1 MLVSVRWLRHD
12 TLCRGYNFFLIVF
25 LFRLFSTWS
34 GLCVN
39 SSCRCIFLSIHENDS
54 IASLFGNWVRKNF
67 STSICQSIT
76 STSIH
81 VADRKGMECC
91 QVIDRAS
98 IYEWQH
104 SRASHESLRNT
115 QLPLRGK
122 GKKPSSLSYR
132 VFAFDN
138 LLLTN
143 MFVRARM
150 SAMQNRQ
157 NGTYLVVAPK
167 KKIVVFSP
175 WNIALFR
182 VYNRKKCS
190 RKMRSENWK
199 IN

>member
-54 IASLFGNWVRKNF
+54 IASLYGNWVRKKF

-132 VFAFDN
+132 VLRSATHYWLTCSFAQECQQCRTGRTEHIWWWRQRKNRRVFP
-138 LLLTN
+138 LKH
-143 MFVRARM
+143 RA
-150 SAMQNRQ
+150 
-157 NGTYLVVAPK
+157 
-167 KKIVVFSP
+167 FSR
-175 WNIALFR
+175 LQ
-182 VYNRKKCS
+182 S
-190 RKMRSENWK
+190 
-199 IN
+199 